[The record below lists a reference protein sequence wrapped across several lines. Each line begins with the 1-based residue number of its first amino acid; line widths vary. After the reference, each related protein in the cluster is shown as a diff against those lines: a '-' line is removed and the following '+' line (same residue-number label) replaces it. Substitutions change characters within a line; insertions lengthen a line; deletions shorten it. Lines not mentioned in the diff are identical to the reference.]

1 MHINTWEKQ
10 KAVPSTGCLNNK
22 NMPDIQEKMTRLIR
36 DKAAALGFDACGIA
50 PAGKMDREAEILK
63 NWLSANMHASMK
75 YMERH
80 AEKRNDP
87 ALLSRSVRSVVML
100 AMNYFPAEQALH
112 ATAFRFS
119 KYAFGNDYHTVIKNK
134 LKILLREI
142 ENEAGPVRAKLFTDT
157 APVFEKAWAA
167 RCGLGWIGKNACF
180 INKRLGSFLFLGGIM
195 LDLELVYD
203 QAATT
208 NYCGTCTRCMEAC
221 PNKAIIAP
229 GMIDASKCISYLTI
243 EHRGPFTGSNDR
255 LHSWVFGCDICQD
268 VCPWNRFAKAHSN
281 DELKPR
287 ERFLSMGDHDW
298 QSLNRDTFN
307 ELFSGTAVE
316 RTGYDGLRRNIGQVM
331 RENKMK

>member
-1 MHINTWEKQ
+1 
-10 KAVPSTGCLNNK
+10 
-22 NMPDIQEKMTRLIR
+22 MPDIQEKMTRLIR